1 MNKILKAS
9 LTHYQAQRDFLL
21 SELDI
26 VLNQNNS
33 VGDTQKSIELIRELS
48 IVILCINNIES
59 IISDNKQQSEL
70 NNLMQME
77 NLADELE
84 KRLKNTNTDNP

>member
-9 LTHYQAQRDFLL
+9 LSHYQAQRDILL

-26 VLNQNNS
+26 VLNQNSNL
-33 VGDTQKSIELIRELS
+33 GDTQKSIELIRELS
-48 IVILCINNIES
+48 IVVLCINNIES
-59 IISDNKQQSEL
+59 IIEDNKKQSEL

-84 KRLKNTNTDNP
+84 KRIKNPNTDNL

>member
-9 LTHYQAQRDFLL
+9 LTHYQAQRDILL

-33 VGDTQKSIELIRELS
+33 VGDTQKSIDLIRELS

-59 IISDNKQQSEL
+59 IINDNKQQSEL

-84 KRLKNTNTDNP
+84 KRLKNTNTDNQ

>member
-70 NNLMQME
+70 NNLTSI
-77 NLADELE
+77 NIFIIKTKL
-84 KRLKNTNTDNP
+84 

>member
-9 LTHYQAQRDFLL
+9 LTHYQAQRDILL

-59 IISDNKQQSEL
+59 IINDNKQQSEL

-84 KRLKNTNTDNP
+84 KRLKNTNTDNQ

>member
-33 VGDTQKSIELIRELS
+33 VGDTKKSIDLIKELS

-59 IISDNKQQSEL
+59 IIQDNKQQSEL

-84 KRLKNTNTDNP
+84 KRIKNTNTDNP

>member
-9 LTHYQAQRDFLL
+9 LSHYQAQRDILL

-26 VLNQNNS
+26 VLNQNSNL
-33 VGDTQKSIELIRELS
+33 GDTQKSIELIRELS
-48 IVILCINNIES
+48 IVVLCINNIES
-59 IISDNKQQSEL
+59 IIEDNKKSSEL

-84 KRLKNTNTDNP
+84 KRIKNPNTDNL

>member
-9 LTHYQAQRDFLL
+9 LTHYQAQRDILL

-33 VGDTQKSIELIRELS
+33 VGDTQKSI
-48 IVILCINNIES
+48 
-59 IISDNKQQSEL
+59 DFY
-70 NNLMQME
+70 
-77 NLADELE
+77 
-84 KRLKNTNTDNP
+84 

>member
-77 NLADELE
+77 NLADQLE